1 MTPRQRVLTALERQ
15 EPDSV
20 PYELPYGSFT
30 PALMEVFR
38 NETGADDPEE
48 YFAYPVR
55 SVSFGWPSAEERW
68 RTYFAYYDSL
78 PEGSSIGGWGEA
90 QVPGSM
96 FHFTRHVAPLR
107 NAESVRAIEEYP
119 LPDLE
124 APRFWSHLAEDVAA
138 LHARDLA
145 SMGEL
150 GCTIFET
157 SWAIR
162 GLEECL
168 IDMQCRPELAE
179 ALFERVTQVRERQAR
194 RYAEAGV
201 DILRLGDDI
210 SGQNGMMFSVDLW
223 RRLLKPRLA
232 RVIAAAREVN
242 PDIIVF
248 YHSDGNCADV
258 VSELAD
264 IGVDVLNPVQPECM
278 DPAAMKREHG
288 HRLAFWGTIGTQ
300 TTMPFGSPEDVM
312 EEIRV
317 RMETVGCGGGL
328 LLAPSHILEPDVPWA
343 NVLAFFEGIRRY
355 GNYS

>member
-1 MTPRQRVLTALERQ
+1 MTPRERVLTALRRQ

-38 NETGADDPEE
+38 KQTGAEDPAE

-55 SVSFGWPSAEERW
+55 SVSFDGPTVEERW
-68 RTYFAYYDSL
+68 RTYARYHDGL
-78 PEGSSIGGWGEA
+78 PDGSSVGVWGEA
-90 QVPGSM
+90 HTPGSM

-107 NAESVRAIEEYP
+107 NAESVEDIEEYP
-119 LPDLE
+119 LPDFE
-124 APRFWSHLAEDVAA
+124 DPRFRSHLENDVAA

-168 IDMQCRPELAE
+168 IDMQCRPDLAE
-179 ALFERVTQVRERQAR
+179 VLFERVTRVRERQAR

-210 SGQNGMMFSVDLW
+210 SGQNGMMFRVDTW
-223 RRLLKPRLA
+223 RRLLKGRLA
-232 RVIAAAREVN
+232 RVIAAAREVK

-248 YHSDGNCADV
+248 YHSDGNCTEV

-300 TTMPFGSPEDVM
+300 TTMPFGSPKDAM

-317 RMETVGCGGGL
+317 RMETVGRGGGL
-328 LLAPSHILEPDVPWA
+328 LLAPSHILEPDVPWE
-343 NVLAFFEGIRRY
+343 NVLAFFEGIERY
-355 GNYS
+355 GSYC